1 MAVALA
7 SMFTKADHSGSE
19 VEGSKIPLKILIAD
33 DESMNRILL
42 SAILRKDG
50 HSVVEAGNGAEA
62 VDVFMREQP
71 DMVLMDVMMPEM
83 DGYETTRRIK
93 QEAGERFVPVIF
105 LTALSDEASLVRCIE
120 IGGDDFLTKP
130 YKRVI
135 LQAKI
140 EAMERVRQLY
150 TLVKSQKDK
159 LTQHYQQLRRE
170 QAIAE
175 RLLTTI
181 IRPHYLDAA
190 QIKYLLSPM
199 ALFNGDLLL
208 AAPKPSGG
216 LHVLV
221 GDFTGHGLPAA
232 IGSLPVSE
240 LFYAMTQKGFAIGD
254 IVAEINQKLR
264 RILPT
269 GIFFASCFLE
279 FSATYNTLG
288 VWNGGI
294 PGVVVRGRTRGR
306 LLLLESRHLP
316 LGVVDGERLDRQV
329 DLLDLEPGDRIY
341 AYTDGV
347 IEASN
352 PAQEMFGTQRLKAYF
367 TEVQDL
373 DTLFETICAGLAS
386 FRAGSPQD
394 DDITFIE
401 IDRDAALGNTSRMPA
416 VASPSNKAPT
426 HWQLSLDLDADAL
439 RTVDPLPQLLQMVMD
454 MQGLYDHRERLYTIL
469 AELFSNALDHGLLGL
484 DSALKQSPQNFST
497 YYMAREKAL
506 AALQAGHIRISL
518 THTPLETGGK
528 LVIEVRDSGP
538 GFAYDTQTPT
548 LVGNTTYCSRGL
560 PLLQSLCHD
569 LRYHGVGNHVEAV
582 YVWP

>member
-1 MAVALA
+1 MLTEADSSCSAL
-7 SMFTKADHSGSE
+7 E
-19 VEGSKIPLKILIAD
+19 VVKIPLKILIAD
-33 DESMNRILL
+33 DETMNRMLL
-42 SAILRKDG
+42 SAILSKDG
-50 HSVVEAGNGAEA
+50 HRVVEACNGAEA
-62 VDVFMREQP
+62 VDVFVREQP
-71 DMVLMDVMMPEM
+71 DIVLMDVMMPVM

-93 QEAGERFVPVIF
+93 QVAGERFVPVIF
-105 LTALSDEASLVRCIE
+105 LTALSDEQSLVRCIE
-120 IGGDDFLTKP
+120 SGGDDFLTKP

-150 TLVKSQKDK
+150 TVLKSQKDE
-159 LTQHYQQLRRE
+159 LAQHHRQLQRE
-170 QAIAE
+170 QETAE
-175 RLLTTI
+175 RLFATI
-181 IRPHYLDAA
+181 VHPSSLGAA

-216 LHVLV
+216 LHVLL

-269 GIFFASCFLE
+269 GIFFAVCCLE
-279 FSATYNTLG
+279 FNAAYNTLSI
-288 VWNGGI
+288 WNGGI
-294 PGVVVRGRTRGR
+294 PGVVVRGSARDR

-329 DLLDLEPGDRIY
+329 ELIDLEPGDRIY
-341 AYTDGV
+341 AYTDGM

-352 PAQEMFGTQRLKAYF
+352 PALEMFGTQRLKAHF
-367 TEVQDL
+367 TEAQDL
-373 DTLFETICAGLAS
+373 DHLFETICADLAS
-386 FRAGSPQD
+386 FRAGGPQD

-401 IDRDAALGNTSRMPA
+401 INRDAALANTSRMPTA
-416 VASPSNKAPT
+416 APSPSKPMA
-426 HWQLSLDLDADAL
+426 HWQLTLDLAADAL
-439 RTVDPLPQLLQMVMD
+439 RAVDPLPQIMQMVMD
-454 MQGLYDHRERLYTIL
+454 IQGLYDHRERIYTIL

-484 DSALKQSPQNFST
+484 DSALKHSPQGFSV
-497 YYMAREKAL
+497 YYTAREQAL

-518 THTPLETGGK
+518 THIPLETGGK
-528 LVIEVRDSGP
+528 LVIEVSDSGP
-538 GFAYDTQTPT
+538 GFDHDTRITA
-548 LVGNTTYCSRGL
+548 LADNTTYSGRGI
-560 PLLQSLCHD
+560 PLLRSLCHK
-569 LRYHGVGNHVEAV
+569 LCYHGVGNHVEAV
-582 YVWP
+582 YVWQ